1 MLRGWLICGMR
12 FRWWTSLLASLA
24 CVLCPAAETNRP
36 PVHLLVPGFTVQEL
50 PVKLSNQN
58 NLRFAPDGTLT
69 SLGYDGRIW
78 RLRDTNGDGLEDTAD
93 PFWDQPTLSVP
104 LGMAWSTDGLYVSS
118 KGKVSLLRDTDAD
131 GRADTEVI
139 VASDWPATDVGSGG
153 VDATAVTLDPEGN
166 LYFGLLVADYSNPY
180 RLRPRRDLKPAEID
194 WLKQSGRWKE
204 PAGPDAANDTF
215 SLYDLNSRRGTIQ
228 KFNPR
233 TKTLETVASGLRVP
247 VALAFNLAGDLFN
260 TDQEGETWI
269 PHGNPLDELN
279 HIIPGRNYGFP
290 PRHEIWL
297 PDLSS
302 EPPVVAFGPQHQS
315 ACGLVFNEPR
325 RKSEA
330 GRSKPEVPRPAL
342 PAQGLF
348 GPKWWEGDAL
358 VAGESRG
365 KIWRVRLVKTPHGY
379 VGQSHLIARL
389 DLLTVD
395 LAISPQGDL
404 YVCCHSG
411 QPDWGTGPQGDG
423 RIFRIRYTDPLAPQ
437 PVAIRAAGKD
447 LVQIDFDR
455 PLDPSITNGLAGS
468 SIRFGAYVS
477 AGDQLE
483 TLKPPYAVVDQQAH
497 APVGQ
502 IPVLLAGVRDWDD
515 SPPQTLILQ
524 TVLPPVLGRYALTL
538 PSVKALG
545 STNAPSRVDLDYDLS
560 GAELWTLRKSLVAR
574 SPKFL
579 VPVLEKLPGSWE
591 LNTSM
596 GWFGTLPHPE
606 LETTRSY
613 LGAFAGIIGSTTPAT
628 EARADMVTIEFRPR
642 LPTDAKELIIRA
654 KSKFEVGQES
664 ILLAEAVNVAK
675 GGWKAAI
682 PVEQL
687 PADRTIKVFAQK
699 GAAPIRFSYSDRF
712 SGRERPLGFGDS
724 LLPFA
729 PTNSASAG
737 TDSRPTPKPQGDWE
751 HGRELFHSPAL
762 NCAKC
767 HRIRGEGGLA
777 GPDLSNLI
785 HRDARSVER
794 DIREPNATLHPDYVT
809 YRVELKTGD
818 SLLGFVR
825 AQDDNSLRLL
835 DANGQ
840 ESVIKRDNLV
850 TVQPTGQS
858 LMPSGLLETLTPNDV
873 RDLLTYLLWEPPVRA
888 KAETER
894 VPSPPST
901 ESDAEKSKALRL
913 ILVAS
918 KQDHGPGQHDYPR
931 WQEKWLRL
939 LAHAAPQAVV
949 EKAWEWPS
957 AEQFATADVLV
968 FYFWNHDWSPA
979 RYAQLDAYQHRGGG
993 VVILHSACI
1002 ADRDAEQLAE
1012 RIGLSAQPDKVG
1024 YRHMPFDLHLVAKGH
1039 PLLQGLPEMLSFLD
1053 EPYWPLIGDPTRV
1066 TVLATGRVD
1075 EADRP
1080 LIWTFERGPGR
1091 VFGSILGHYFWTL
1104 DDPLYRLLVLRG
1116 IAWAGGAD
1124 LNRLTD
1130 AAKLEAA
1137 VK

>member
-1 MLRGWLICGMR
+1 MLY
-12 FRWWTSLLASLA
+12 
-24 CVLCPAAETNRP
+24 PAAETARP

-50 PVKLSNQN
+50 PVTLSNQN

-69 SLGYDGRIW
+69 SLGYDGRVW
-78 RLRDTNGDGLEDTAD
+78 RLRDTNGDGLEDSAE
-93 PFWDQPTLSVP
+93 PIWDQPTLSVP
-104 LGMAWSTDGLYVSS
+104 LGMAWSTEGLYVSS

-131 GRADTEVI
+131 GRADTEDV
-139 VASDWPATDVGSGG
+139 VTSDWPATDVASGG
-153 VDATAVTLDPEGN
+153 VDATAVTLDSEGD
-166 LYFGLLVADYSNPY
+166 LFFGLMVADYSNPY

-204 PAGPDAANDTF
+204 PAGPDAGNDTF
-215 SLYDLNSRRGTIQ
+215 SLYDLTSRRGTIQ
-228 KFNPR
+228 KFDPR
-233 TKTLETVASGLRVP
+233 TKRLETVATGLRVP
-247 VALAFNLAGDLFN
+247 VALAFNRQGDLFN

-279 HIIPGRNYGFP
+279 HIIPGRDYGFP
-290 PRHEIWL
+290 PRHETWL

-348 GPKWWEGDAL
+348 GPKWWEGDAF

-389 DLLTVD
+389 DLLTLD

-411 QPDWGTGPQGDG
+411 QPDWGTGPQGEG
-423 RIFRIRYTDPLAPQ
+423 RIFRIRYTDPQAPQ
-437 PVAIRAAGKD
+437 PVAIRAVGKD

-477 AGDQLE
+477 AGDDLE
-483 TLKPPYAVVDQQAH
+483 TLKPPYAVVDQQTH

-502 IPVLLAGVRDWDD
+502 LPVLLAGLRDWDN

-524 TVLPPVLGRYALTL
+524 TVLPPVLGTYAVTL
-538 PSVKALG
+538 PSVKAAG
-545 STNAPSRVDLDYDLS
+545 STNIPARVDLDYDLS
-560 GAELWTLRKSLVAR
+560 GAELWTSRKSWVAR

-579 VPVLEKLPGSWE
+579 VPILEKLPESWE
-591 LNTSM
+591 LSTYHS
-596 GWFGTLPHPE
+596 WFGTLAHPE

-613 LGAFAGIIGSTTPAT
+613 LGPFTRTMGSTSPAT
-628 EARADMVTIEFRPR
+628 EARADMVTIAFRPR
-642 LPTDAKELIIRA
+642 LPTDAKELIVRA
-654 KSKFEVGQES
+654 QAKFEVGRENT
-664 ILLAEAVNVAK
+664 LAEAVNVTK

-687 PADRTIKVFAQK
+687 PPDRYFHVTAQK
-699 GAAPIRFSYSDRF
+699 GAAPIRFTYSARF
-712 SGRERPLGFGDS
+712 GGRERPLGFGDS
-724 LLPFA
+724 LSPYA

-737 TDSRPTPKPQGDWE
+737 TYSRPSPKPQGDWE
-751 HGRELFHSPAL
+751 HGRELFRSPTL
-762 NCAKC
+762 NCSKC
-767 HRIRGEGGLA
+767 HRIRGEGGVA

-794 DIREPNATLHPDYVT
+794 DLREPNAALHPDYVA
-809 YRVELKTGD
+809 YLAELRNGD
-818 SLLGFVR
+818 SLTGFIRSQGNDSIRLFDADGKDTVIPR
-825 AQDDNSLRLL
+825 ANLATLR
-835 DANGQ
+835 
-840 ESVIKRDNLV
+840 
-850 TVQPTGQS
+850 PTGQS
-858 LMPSGLLETLTPNDV
+858 LMPTGLLDALQPNDV
-873 RDLLTYLLWEPPVRA
+873 RDLLTFLLWEPPMRTRA
-888 KAETER
+888 EAENARNTSSARNE
-894 VPSPPST
+894 
-901 ESDAEKSKALRL
+901 AGQSKALRIVL
-913 ILVAS
+913 IAS

-939 LAHAAPQAVV
+939 LSQTATNAAV

-957 AEQFATADVLV
+957 AEQLAAADVLV

-979 RYAQLDAYQHRGGG
+979 RYAQLDAYQQRGGG

-1002 ADRDAEQLAE
+1002 ADREAEQLAE
-1012 RIGLSAQPDKVG
+1012 RIGLSAQPDRVS
-1024 YRHMPFDLHLVAKGH
+1024 YRHMPFDLNWVAKGH
-1039 PLLQGLPEMLSFLD
+1039 PLLHGLPETLSFLD

-1066 TVLATGRVD
+1066 TVLATGRVED
-1075 EADRP
+1075 ADRP
-1080 LIWTFERGPGR
+1080 LVWTFERGPGR

-1130 AAKLEAA
+1130 AALLDA
-1137 VK
+1137 VVK

>member
-1 MLRGWLICGMR
+1 MPS
-12 FRWWTSLLASLA
+12 RWWTSLLASLA
-24 CVLCPAAETNRP
+24 CWLCPAAETNRP
-36 PVHLLVPGFTVQEL
+36 PVHVLVPGFTVQEL

-78 RLRDTNGDGLEDTAD
+78 RLRDTNGDGLEDTAE
-93 PFWDQPTLSVP
+93 PIWDQPTLSVP
-104 LGMAWSTDGLYVSS
+104 LGMAWSTAGLYVSS
-118 KGKVSLLRDTDAD
+118 KGKVSLLRDTYAD
-131 GRADTEVI
+131 GRADTEEVI
-139 VASDWPATDVGSGG
+139 ASDWPATDVASGG

-180 RLRPRRDLKPAEID
+180 RLRPRRDLEAAEID
-194 WLKQSGRWKE
+194 WLKQVGRWKE
-204 PAGPDAANDTF
+204 PVGPDAANDTF
-215 SLYDLNSRRGTIQ
+215 SLYDLHSRRGTIQ

-233 TKTLETVASGLRVP
+233 TKTLETVATGLRVP
-247 VALAFNLAGDLFN
+247 VALAFNRQGDLFN
-260 TDQEGETWI
+260 TDQEGETWL

-290 PRHEIWL
+290 PRHETWL

-325 RKSEA
+325 LKPDIRKA
-330 GRSKPEVPRPAL
+330 KADVPLPAFA
-342 PAQGLF
+342 AQGLF
-348 GPKWWEGDAL
+348 GPQWWEGDAF

-389 DLLTVD
+389 DLLTLD

-411 QPDWGTGPQGDG
+411 SPDWGTGPQGDG
-423 RIFRIRYTDPLAPQ
+423 RIFRIRYTDPQAPQ
-437 PVAIRAAGKD
+437 PVAIRAVGKD

-455 PLDPSITNGLAGS
+455 PVDPTVTNGLAGG

-477 AGDQLE
+477 AGDELE

-502 IPVLLAGVRDWDD
+502 LPVLLAGIRDWDD

-524 TVLPPVLGRYALTL
+524 TVLPPVLGTYALTL

-560 GAELWTLRKSLVAR
+560 GAELWTLRKSWLAR

-579 VPVLEKLPGSWE
+579 VPILEKLPESWE
-591 LNTSM
+591 LNTSS

-613 LGAFAGIIGSTTPAT
+613 LGPFADIIGSTSPAT

-642 LPTDAKELIIRA
+642 LPTDAQELIIRA
-654 KSKFEVGQES
+654 EAKFEVDRES
-664 ILLAEAVNVAK
+664 THLAEAVKVAN
-675 GGWKAAI
+675 GSWETTI
-682 PVEQL
+682 
-687 PADRTIKVFAQK
+687 PADQLSPESALKVSAQK
-699 GAAPIRFSYSDRF
+699 GAAPIRFTYADRF
-712 SGRERPLGFGDS
+712 GGRERPLGFGDS

-737 TDSRPTPKPQGDWE
+737 ADSRPSPKPQGDWE
-751 HGRELFHSPAL
+751 HGRELFQSPTL

-767 HRIRGEGGLA
+767 HRIRGDGGLA

-794 DIREPNATLHPDYVT
+794 DIREPNAALHPDYVA
-809 YRVELKTGD
+809 YVAELKNGGSHTGFIR
-818 SLLGFVR
+818 SHE
-825 AQDDNSLRLL
+825 DDSLRLV
-835 DANGQ
+835 DVDGQ
-840 ESVIKRDNLV
+840 DTVIPRAQLA
-850 TVQPTGQS
+850 TLRPTGQS
-858 LMPSGLLETLTPNDV
+858 LMPTGLLDALHPNDV
-873 RDLLTYLLWEPPVRA
+873 RDLLTFLLWEPPVRTR
-888 KAETER
+888 AE
-894 VPSPPST
+894 
-901 ESDAEKSKALRL
+901 AEPARPTSLARNEAGQSKALRIVL
-913 ILVAS
+913 IAS

-939 LAHAAPQAVV
+939 LSQAATNAVV
-949 EKAWEWPS
+949 EKAWEWPTTD
-957 AEQFATADVLV
+957 QFAAADVLV

-979 RYAQLDAYQHRGGG
+979 RYAQLDAYQRRGGG

-1024 YRHMPFDLHLVAKGH
+1024 YRHMPFDLTMVARKH
-1039 PLLQGLPEMLSFLD
+1039 PLLQNLPETLPFLD
-1053 EPYWPLIGDPTRV
+1053 EPYWPLIGDPARV

-1075 EADRP
+1075 DTDRP
-1080 LIWTFERGPGR
+1080 LIWTFERGQGR

-1116 IAWAGGAD
+1116 VAWAGGAE

-1130 AAKLEAA
+1130 AALLEAL
-1137 VK
+1137 VR